1 MKSLYSEEISAIYH
15 HGSKIALTRDW
26 HDKNVVCPNSKIY
39 YVLDGEVCV
48 ETERERYVAKKGDA
62 ILIPAGIKHSY
73 HLTELGYAEK
83 YWFHFDLKI
92 GQISYF
98 DTLSFDYV
106 KHLGI
111 DESVINLF
119 KSVVSAKDGT
129 PARRI
134 TRLSS
139 IYSIMAICLEDASF
153 LESRANVIDETDA
166 VIDYIREN
174 YREKFTLDAL
184 AAKAKLS
191 PNYFAKKFK
200 ERLGQ
205 PPLKY
210 VNNLKIER
218 AKFLLE
224 HTDNAIG
231 EIMDEVGFL
240 DSAHF
245 SKIFKLT
252 TGYSPTKF
260 RHVLTSRK
268 KGLKST

>member
-15 HGSKIALTRDW
+15 HGSRIVLTRDW

-48 ETERERYVAKKGDA
+48 ETEREICVAKKGDA

-73 HLTELGYAEK
+73 HLTKLGYAEK
-83 YWFHFDLKI
+83 YWFHFDLKV
-92 GQISYF
+92 GQINYF
-98 DTLSFDYV
+98 DTIKFPYIT
-106 KHLGI
+106 HLGC
-111 DESVINLF
+111 DDDVLNLF
-119 KSVVSAKDGT
+119 KTVVCASDNT
-129 PARRI
+129 PAEKI
-134 TRLSS
+134 AMLSS
-139 IYSIMAICLEDASF
+139 LYSIMTLCLEDAVF
-153 LESRANVIDETDA
+153 LESRSEVIDETDA
-166 VIDYIREN
+166 VIDYMREN
-174 YREKFTLDAL
+174 YHEKFTLDGL
-184 AAKAKLS
+184 ASKANLS

-224 HTDNAIG
+224 HTDNSIG

-268 KGLKST
+268 NS